1 MGLDGEKRRC
11 RVVSSNAG
19 HCLFAGIA
27 SQERAERV
35 AQTLLAAESYS
46 GWGIRTISSA
56 ESRFNPMAYHNGSV
70 WPHDNAII
78 AYGMAKYGLTQQAN
92 RVFSGMFEAAM
103 YFDLHRM
110 PELFCGLSKEA
121 GEGPVLYPVA
131 CAPQAWSA
139 ASMFLLFQ
147 ACLGI
152 QVDGIRKQVTLV
164 RPTLPDFLNEVSII
178 NLQAGDSSLDIDV
191 MRQRDGVGVTVKN
204 AKNSPAVVCL

>member
-1 MGLDGEKRRC
+1 
-11 RVVSSNAG
+11 
-19 HCLFAGIA
+19 
-27 SQERAERV
+27 
-35 AQTLLAAESYS
+35 
-46 GWGIRTISSA
+46 
-56 ESRFNPMAYHNGSV
+56 
-70 WPHDNAII
+70 
-78 AYGMAKYGLTQQAN
+78 MAKYGLTQQAN